1 MKMLRFIGL
10 ATAVMAHA
18 LGNALASEP
27 SQATGARLSIRQVSD
42 LAATAFQKNGVT
54 AMHFRAKEPEFLP
67 KSHVWLV
74 VYIQDTPPYV
84 PDSNMMV
91 IVNDRTGRACVQQ
104 AMMPPQPCE

>member
-1 MKMLRFIGL
+1 MRPLKL
-10 ATAVMAHA
+10 AILVAALVAQADA
-18 LGNALASEP
+18 LGAEP
-27 SQATGARLSIRQVSD
+27 TDDPVARLTARQAAD
-42 LAATAFQKNGVT
+42 LAAAAFQKNGVT

-84 PDSNMMV
+84 PDANMMV